1 MVESSSGGNPKL
13 DENGVPEIRAQDIIK
28 EGYLNK
34 QSRIL
39 KTWRR

>member
-1 MVESSSGGNPKL
+1 MVESTTGGPKV

-34 QSRIL
+34 
-39 KTWRR
+39 

>member
-1 MVESSSGGNPKL
+1 MESSGGPKV

-34 QSRIL
+34 QSRFL
-39 KTWRR
+39 KYWRK

>member
-1 MVESSSGGNPKL
+1 MVESSTGGGPKL

-39 KTWRR
+39 KTWRK